1 MMSENRYIEN
11 NLKQERDERMKL
23 EKINQDY
30 KFKIKRYFIDIL
42 DY

>member
-1 MMSENRYIEN
+1 MSENRYIEN